1 LYMYIYGC
9 VCLRVFSEYV
19 VMCVCAGFGIENG
32 ECLGDV
38 IEKEMSDQ
46 VGRP

>member
-1 LYMYIYGC
+1 M
-9 VCLRVFSEYV
+9 SESV
-19 VMCVCAGFGIENG
+19 ESVRSCCDVCAGFGIENG

>member
-19 VMCVCAGFGIENG
+19 VMCAGFGIENG

-46 VGRP
+46 VGRS